1 MDFLLGKPPE
11 SLYKTSALFTFII
24 ILMLLVEDRGGNDL
38 IILKNEDKNLRHG
51 KSSLR

>member
-1 MDFLLGKPPE
+1 MSVAQNNWKKFEDFLLGKPPE

-38 IILKNEDKNLRHG
+38 IILKN
-51 KSSLR
+51 